1 MSQPPTNHAGLIAR
15 ADENPIKYYQRD
27 DGYECF
33 ILTAV
38 DEEDA

>member
-1 MSQPPTNHAGLIAR
+1 MSQPPTNHA
-15 ADENPIKYYQRD
+15 DPIKYYKRD